1 MTIQSSGPISF
12 SSINTEMGL
21 ASNTSRSI
29 GDSVTRGLAGVASGP
44 ISISNLYGKSNRVA
58 YNYVVSSSRDT
69 LLMHSGNVPG
79 YVAGKTDLTIT
90 INSGVYLYAV
100 ITSQAGLI
108 IDGFT
113 AGDTVTLVNNGYILG
128 KGGKGH
134 DQDSANGTAGG
145 DALSISFP
153 ISIVNNS
160 YIAGGGGGGG
170 GALYGGRGSGGG
182 GGGAGGGAGG
192 RSYPTSGAVAGGAGG
207 GIGQAGSNGTG
218 NGTISG
224 TQISYG
230 GGAGGGGGAY
240 VNLSSGISTSG
251 AGGGRILPGTGGAG
265 SAGAIAGTN
274 AGAGGS
280 ANNVG
285 GNGNYASNMGSAG
298 GGGGWG
304 AAGGSGRQ
312 SAGGSGAAGATNPG
326 SAGGK
331 AIALNG
337 NSVTWLTTGTVYGAV
352 S

>member
-58 YNYVVSSSRDT
+58 YNYVVSSNRDT

-128 KGGKGH
+128 MGGKGGGTI
-134 DQDSANGTAGG
+134 NGTTTGNNGG
-145 DALSISFP
+145 NALSIGFP
-153 ISIVNNS
+153 ISIINNS

-170 GALYGGRGSGGG
+170 GSGGCTG

-192 RSYPTSGAVAGGAGG
+192 DTAGVFSNPPVIGGAGG
-207 GIGQAGSNGTG
+207 GPGAVGSNGTLTG
-218 NGTISG
+218 SG
-224 TQISYG
+224 QPNASIG
-230 GGAGGGGGAY
+230 GGSGGGGGASAY
-240 VNLSSGISTSG
+240 TGTSMG
-251 AGGGRILPGTGGAG
+251 AGGGRILPGSGGAG
-265 SAGAIAGTN
+265 AYFSGYGTG
-274 AGAGGS
+274 GAGGS
-280 ANNVG
+280 AGGAG
-285 GNGNYASNMGSAG
+285 GNGALGGSSTSGGG

-304 AAGGSGRQ
+304 ATGGIANVFNQASKP
-312 SAGGSGAAGATNPG
+312 GGT
-326 SAGGK
+326 GGK
-331 AIALNG
+331 AIHLNG